1 MILAYTFISW
11 RTLRQMLKYC
21 WNCFKFIYLYIL
33 KRDQLFWEDFLLT
46 LKGLSIELF
55 VLRVMV
61 FNQQIL
67 HSWLV
72 VINYEHS
79 LTLQLYCACCGS
91 FFLIVLGLFEWQW
104 ICIFLKCLV
113 LQQNLAGSN
122 SKGLSKCV
130 RAIGSLSDR
139 GPVVSER

>member
-79 LTLQLYCACCGS
+79 LTLQLYCPCCCS

-104 ICIFLKCLV
+104 ICIFLNVWLYSRTSLV
-113 LQQNLAGSN
+113 WTRRDCQNVFE
-122 SKGLSKCV
+122 LSAV
-130 RAIGSLSDR
+130 WATEV
-139 GPVVSER
+139 P